1 MQDRASFWELLHE
14 FARPPTDE
22 RSAGAGYSYVERR
35 LTKLGEGGAP
45 RMHFLI
51 SGVVSSFKP
60 ELFYSIPETLPARQA
75 TLDFEASR
83 KTERPAGL
91 PRFFVT
97 TSSGLLAALRMQQ
110 AYVSSTLSGV
120 LMALALALL
129 SLLVF
134 VGNALVA
141 LLAFCCI
148 CAIVVCTLGL
158 MVLLG
163 WSLGPI
169 EAICA
174 TIVVG
179 FSVDYVVHYALAY
192 VEAAETKRAQ
202 RLTRALVDVEISV
215 ESGALTT
222 MGASVYLLATKI
234 QFFFKVG
241 RPQFPRPA
249 RLPRPPD
256 PAPLLARV
264 CRPVRRAVRRLHA
277 QHARGALPS
286 AHACARIAGAT
297 ADRAALPVRPLPARA
312 QITVANLLFVA
323 LLAQVGPEDDDYKLS
338 AMWARRFPRGP
349 GGAKHTSVAA
359 SPAAIPGAV

>member
-1 MQDRASFWELLHE
+1 MPFPVQDRASFWELLHE

-35 LTKLGEGGAP
+35 LTKLGEGGAL

-75 TLDFEASR
+75 TLDFEGSR
-83 KTERPAGL
+83 NAERPAGL

-97 TSSGLLAALRMQQ
+97 TSSGLFAALRMQQ
-110 AYVSSTLSGV
+110 GYVSSTLSGV
-120 LMALALALL
+120 LMALGLALL
-129 SLLVF
+129 SLLAF
-134 VGNALVA
+134 MGNVLVA
-141 LLAFCCI
+141 LLAFGCI

-179 FSVDYVVHYALAY
+179 FSVHCVVHYALAY

-202 RLTRALVDVEISV
+202 RLTRALVDVGIRV
-215 ESGALTT
+215 QSGALTT
-222 MGASVYLLATKI
+222 MGASAFLLATKI
-234 QFFFKVG
+234 QLFFKVG
-241 RPQFPRPA
+241 RPRRPS
-249 RLPRPPD
+249 
-256 PAPLLARV
+256 LL
-264 CRPVRRAVRRLHA
+264 C
-277 QHARGALPS
+277 ALFS
-286 AHACARIAGAT
+286 AA
-297 ADRAALPVRPLPARA
+297 
-312 QITVANLLFVA
+312 
-323 LLAQVGPEDDDYKLS
+323 
-338 AMWARRFPRGP
+338 
-349 GGAKHTSVAA
+349 
-359 SPAAIPGAV
+359 